1 MRTSSAETGPST
13 SAAIMSQARP
23 MMRPMRPSIFGSNEW
38 MMKSNGIAPVSMRYS
53 AVPRARSSMSHCRRS
68 IDQRSRIAFAIR
80 KRVALRRLVCS
91 TLSRLGCISIPGLRR
106 RGSPSRAE
114 ARTGLSASEIFI
126 FCLRRC
132 ILIEYYVFR
141 ENHFIPATGSDATS
155 FWRGLKE
162 ATQMAHAVDDKGA
175 VARTGGGVRPLSSA
189 LKTLALL
196 DLLGDS
202 DQPLSLAEMT
212 RAAGESRATIY
223 QKLVTLVHA
232 GWIEQT
238 DQGSYRLSLHA
249 ARMSDAALKQAS
261 LGERSTAI
269 LQELVHEVG
278 ETASLAVLSDV
289 HARLVKRIE
298 AEVMVRADVRVG
310 TLLSLDNSSSGR
322 VLTAFA
328 TPELRARL

>member
-1 MRTSSAETGPST
+1 
-13 SAAIMSQARP
+13 
-23 MMRPMRPSIFGSNEW
+23 
-38 MMKSNGIAPVSMRYS
+38 
-53 AVPRARSSMSHCRRS
+53 
-68 IDQRSRIAFAIR
+68 
-80 KRVALRRLVCS
+80 
-91 TLSRLGCISIPGLRR
+91 
-106 RGSPSRAE
+106 
-114 ARTGLSASEIFI
+114 
-126 FCLRRC
+126 
-132 ILIEYYVFR
+132 
-141 ENHFIPATGSDATS
+141 
-155 FWRGLKE
+155 LKE
-162 ATQMAHAVDDKGA
+162 AMQMAHAVDDKGA

-328 TPELRARL
+328 TPELRARLQHNGGVLASAALLREVVRKGHAISSGKDKPGVQSIAVPIFDANGACVSALSIVAPVERFGGTRYLRPLLRAGEKLNALMVGAPAAALPPRKKRAGPR